1 VGKVI
6 LDTSQTP
13 QTVKLL
19 LKHQGSLYAFIMA
32 CVRSFPD
39 ADDIWQA
46 VSLATI
52 QAADAP
58 HDDGRFLAWAREI
71 ARRRVLEHFRTTR
84 RLIPLDPGVVQAL
97 AEAADRVERRVPGMS
112 RREALLECLE
122 KLPPESQQL
131 LAARYDGSSISVAA
145 LAQRFGRSEQGVYS
159 LLYRI
164 RNLVRDCVERR
175 MNLEGA

>member
-1 VGKVI
+1 

-32 CVRSFPD
+32 CVRSYPD

-52 QAADAP
+52 QADNAP
-58 HDDGRFLAWAREI
+58 HDDGPFLAWAREI

-97 AEAADRVERRVPGMS
+97 VEAADRIERRVPGVS

-131 LAARYDGSSISVAA
+131 LAARYDGASSISVAA

-164 RNLVRDCVERR
+164 RNLLRDCVERR
-175 MNLEGA
+175 LSLEGA